1 MWILLIA
8 KKHALRILL
17 IFSILLGVGSF
28 AYLSDYSKADPEA
41 RAILGTESITLED
54 QVYDFWTS
62 ADTALIFYPGGK
74 VEAEAYALMLKGI
87 QDAGIRVFLVK
98 MPFNLAVFDANAAS
112 QIIENHPE
120 VEHWYIGGHSLG
132 GAMASQFAEKNADKL
147 DGLILLAAYPLND
160 AMEKV
165 LILSGR
171 EDKVLDQSKLD
182 GFNVQWIEGG
192 NHANFAHYGVQ
203 KGDGEALIDKDEQI
217 KMTQQ
222 WIIEFMNF

>member
-8 KKHALRILL
+8 KKHALRILI

-41 RAILGTESITLED
+41 RAILDTKSITLED

-87 QDAGIRVFLVK
+87 HDAGIRVFLVK